1 MSETA
6 IVVSDIIASAR
17 AAVNPLCSPFLGAN
31 RIGFGSDTP
40 FALMHVCVAEYN
52 ALLDGEVTPE
62 EKAQIMGGN
71 ILRLL
76 NRGE

>member
-1 MSETA
+1 
-6 IVVSDIIASAR
+6 
-17 AAVNPLCSPFLGAN
+17 
-31 RIGFGSDTP
+31 
-40 FALMHVCVAEYN
+40 MHVCVAEYN

-76 NRGE
+76 AVRP